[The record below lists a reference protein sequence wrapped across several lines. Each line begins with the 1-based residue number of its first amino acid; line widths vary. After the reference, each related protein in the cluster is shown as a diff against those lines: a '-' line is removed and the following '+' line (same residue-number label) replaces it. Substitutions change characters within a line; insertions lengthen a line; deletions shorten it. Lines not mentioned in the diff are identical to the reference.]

1 MVEASP
7 EPGKEDDGLFSRV
20 RDATPAEGR
29 DVARA
34 AARILNGVRDGCVK
48 FTNRAFDMYMRA
60 VYHQVPIKDDKG
72 NVIRYERDRAASS
85 GGRAASDVRS
95 ETEKAP
101 MGEEPDGSNR

>member
-1 MVEASP
+1 VE
-7 EPGKEDDGLFSRV
+7 R
-20 RDATPAEGR
+20 R

-34 AARILNGVRDGCVK
+34 AERILNGLRDGFVK
-48 FTNRAFDMYMRA
+48 LTKRAFDMYVQA
-60 VYHQVPIKDDKG
+60 IYHQVPIEDDKG